1 MLDLRNA
8 KEHFPT
14 MPKRTKS
21 RAELQ
26 AEVEDLQA
34 ENEELQ
40 ETVDDLQG
48 QLDNIADIVS
58 PGDEDEDEDNAD

>member
-1 MLDLRNA
+1 
-8 KEHFPT
+8 

-21 RAELQ
+21 RAELE
-26 AEVEDLQA
+26 AEIEDLQT
-34 ENEELQ
+34 ENEDLQ

-58 PGDEDEDEDNAD
+58 PSDEEDDENED